1 MRSCTIFVIAIGIHS
16 HLGETG
22 AINEVGVSG
31 EPDWEDEDFIFKDMT
46 LIGVAGIEDPVRP
59 EVSLL
64 PCACFY
70 ILVAC
75 KAKL

>member
-1 MRSCTIFVIAIGIHS
+1 MKLPSVLIPI
-16 HLGETG
+16 GETG

-59 EVSLL
+59 EV
-64 PCACFY
+64 CFPTMY
-70 ILVAC
+70 RFLVAC
-75 KAKL
+75 KANL